1 MITLSASKLGK
12 RFGRRRVFR
21 DIDLEVKGGESLAIT
36 GHNGSGKSTLVR
48 VLAGV
53 LRPTTG
59 AVTLRVADQEITR
72 EERPFRTGLVAP
84 YLNLYAQFSPA
95 ENLRFIARARALT
108 DREAR
113 IAQILRLVGLT
124 DREDDLVATF
134 SSGMVQRVRLA
145 AAVLGDPDVLILDEP
160 TSNLDDAGREVVR
173 RVIDEHRDSGKVV
186 IVATNDAGEAATCDL
201 ECPVAPTRA
210 VGHL

>member
-1 MITLSASKLGK
+1 MITLRASKLGK

-59 AVTLRVADQEITR
+59 SVTLRVADKEIPR

-124 DREDDLVATF
+124 EREDDLVATF

-186 IVATNDAGEAATCDL
+186 IVATNDAAEAATCDL